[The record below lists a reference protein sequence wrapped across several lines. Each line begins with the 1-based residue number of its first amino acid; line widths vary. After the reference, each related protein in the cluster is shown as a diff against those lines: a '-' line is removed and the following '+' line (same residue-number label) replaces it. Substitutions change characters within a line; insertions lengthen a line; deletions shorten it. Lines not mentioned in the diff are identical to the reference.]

1 MPEQSLIDSTR
12 IFAARELAPQ
22 AAEIDRTGELPAD
35 RWARLGEFGLA
46 GLQIPAELGGLGAD
60 RATALAALE
69 TVAGACAST
78 AWALLSHMTVS
89 AGILALGTDA
99 QKKRYL
105 PGLAQA
111 SRIGGALAA
120 TETGGGSNA
129 ASIRT
134 FARLE
139 GNEYILDGSKFF
151 ISQAGAGDVYLV
163 LARTDRTPGPNALSS
178 FIIEK
183 NDPGLGFGER
193 EQTMGIRGVAI
204 REIFFENCRIPA
216 DRLLG
221 TAGGA
226 LALIGAIGATSVL
239 GAAAGAIG
247 IAQAA
252 VDATIAHLRERTVLD
267 QPLAGIGSIQARMGR
282 VRLELE
288 GARAWLDRGLG
299 RAENPQPGPPLA
311 VWMAKIAATE
321 AAVRI
326 VDHCL
331 ALHGAIGYSQALPL
345 ERHCRDIRAFGIH
358 WGNNDVFLD
367 MIGKTITG

>member
-1 MPEQSLIDSTR
+1 MSDQSLLDSTR

-22 AAEIDRTGELPAD
+22 AAEIDLTGELPAG
-35 RWARLGEFGLA
+35 RWASLGEFGLA

-60 RATALAALE
+60 RQTALAALE
-69 TVAGACAST
+69 IVAGACAST
-78 AWALLSHMTVS
+78 AWALLAHMTVS
-89 AGILALGTDA
+89 AGILALGTDE
-99 QKKRYL
+99 QKKCYL

-111 SRIGGALAA
+111 RLIGGALAA

-134 FARLE
+134 FARRE
-139 GNEYILDGSKFF
+139 GDEYVLDGGKFF

-163 LARTDRTPGPNALSS
+163 MARTDRNPGPNALSS
-178 FIIEK
+178 FIVEK
-183 NDPGLGFGER
+183 TDPGLGFGER
-193 EQTMGIRGVAI
+193 EQTMGIRGVAV

-221 TAGGA
+221 TLGGA

-239 GAAAGAIG
+239 GAAAAATG

-252 VDATIAHLRERTVLD
+252 VDVTIAHLRERTVLD
-267 QPLAGIGSIQARMGR
+267 QPLSAIGAIQARMAR
-282 VRLELE
+282 VLLELE
-288 GARAWLDRGLG
+288 GARAWVDRGLA
-299 RAENPQPGPPLA
+299 RVENPQPGPPLP
-311 VWMAKIAATE
+311 VWMAKIGATE
-321 AAVRI
+321 AAAHI
-326 VDHCL
+326 IDQCL
-331 ALHGAIGYSQALPL
+331 ALHGAIGYSQALPM